1 VVDRREEIGI
11 WPLAMKKD
19 PRAKRRVAD
28 TSRLRPLATSAD
40 IEVCASGGV
49 VTGVSGDGSGV
60 VETFQGPNTF
70 FGSMPSLSPRS
81 LFQAFPNH
89 HGESYNDTPF
99 NRLNISLQIALSKRF
114 RNRRH
119 TSNSSIIFLS
129 SKRVLSTVGLF
140 TSPKRLLYA
149 SSLNLLA
156 FPFPKFIVF
165 FRDEKTGVSYILM
178 ERIDGEPIVEGW
190 EMRTEMEKK
199 NLLNQLKEMFEE
211 LRTIPNSRAG
221 QVCAADGGKLHDYRI
236 YGGAGEKGMGPF
248 ENERIFNLFLRN
260 GMEPTAKMQNTAEE
274 TKADFRSLMDWHRA
288 REERNPNTVFYTW
301 RREPNQHS
309 GERR

>member
-1 VVDRREEIGI
+1 
-11 WPLAMKKD
+11 
-19 PRAKRRVAD
+19 
-28 TSRLRPLATSAD
+28 
-40 IEVCASGGV
+40 
-49 VTGVSGDGSGV
+49 
-60 VETFQGPNTF
+60 
-70 FGSMPSLSPRS
+70 
-81 LFQAFPNH
+81 
-89 HGESYNDTPF
+89 
-99 NRLNISLQIALSKRF
+99 
-114 RNRRH
+114 
-119 TSNSSIIFLS
+119 
-129 SKRVLSTVGLF
+129 
-140 TSPKRLLYA
+140 
-149 SSLNLLA
+149 
-156 FPFPKFIVF
+156 
-165 FRDEKTGVSYILM
+165 M

-288 REERNPNTVFYTW
+288 REERNPNTVFTHGDANPTNILVKGDKVVGLIYFEMSGFYPEYWEWTTAMNFHYLKGW
-301 RREPNQHS
+301 REEIHNFLTPWPGPQRQ
-309 GERR
+309 